1 MKHSAEILELC
12 FLQMLQVLQKWA
24 INYYKIVHQSSME
37 KFSNIWMTFH
47 RVWSS
52 YFCLLFP
59 APPDFKEIIPCEHS
73 WLLTCLVLL
82 MEVWSLVN
90 LLNETTWNSRLL
102 NREKQGNWYLE
113 HLLSFPKKKR
123 NPNDLELPSNF
134 AMKKLKCTK
143 WKENQKQPTYAPWKK
158 TRNGAYKQLWWLQL
172 DWKFSFAKH
181 SSTSL
186 KEWLLGYFS
195 CCCCSIRII
204 LIFLLLFLKF
214 ETSTYYHKYREN
226 SK

>member
-1 MKHSAEILELC
+1 MQNLKMQSSKWANLSKMKHSAEILELC

-113 HLLSFPKKKR
+113 HLLSSPKKKGILMTLSCLPILQWR
-123 NPNDLELPSNF
+123 N
-134 AMKKLKCTK
+134 
-143 WKENQKQPTYAPWKK
+143 
-158 TRNGAYKQLWWLQL
+158 
-172 DWKFSFAKH
+172 
-181 SSTSL
+181 
-186 KEWLLGYFS
+186 
-195 CCCCSIRII
+195 
-204 LIFLLLFLKF
+204 
-214 ETSTYYHKYREN
+214 
-226 SK
+226 